1 MNFIDTYST
10 HRKDA
15 FNASLRKG
23 RNLMRGVSIVS
34 LLIVVIASAAA
45 TAPPDTAV
53 WSPRVVAV
61 PPADAYIG
69 LSLLETG
76 EIRHYNYGEQ
86 AEPGSFY
93 LSSTD
98 NGHTWKKVNTP
109 KEIPFADTRSPLS
122 GEYIRLIAAP
132 AMGTFALRTDGGI
145 GGSRTLT
152 KISDTM
158 AIMLKPPVFIR
169 NGTRVVVAGHY
180 GLQKGLPRACFTF
193 VSDDD
198 GRTWTRSSLV
208 TTPDHTGGGFHN
220 GIRWNHGAAEPT
232 VVELRD
238 GRLWMLIR
246 TSQDHHYQSFSDDGG
261 ETWCASS
268 PSPFYGTI
276 TMPTIGRLK
285 DGRLLFLWSNTTP
298 LPEVNNTDGVWDDVF
313 TNRNAIHAAVSA
325 DDGKTWTGFREL
337 YLDPRR
343 NASDFG
349 TTPGIDKSVHQ
360 SQFVETGTGKILVSL
375 GQHPLHRKMLLFDV
389 DWLNETERRD
399 DFSDGL
405 QQWSVFS
412 YYKGIV
418 GHCGYNRMQ
427 GCDLTTDGKL
437 RVRYIRN
444 DSLLTSR
451 RGAVWNFPALRRG
464 RFSVS
469 VCFLD
474 ACENAQLLLNDR
486 WFNPTDSTAA
496 HFAPFVIPFS
506 RKSLKIN
513 DDKPHTVCVEW
524 DLDTANPV
532 AVVFVDNRKR
542 LRIPLSNASLHGL
555 SYVHFLSDNRE
566 NDNGFVVE
574 WVKTE
579 KNSTR

>member
-1 MNFIDTYST
+1 MKLIT
-10 HRKDA
+10 HI
-15 FNASLRKG
+15 FL
-23 RNLMRGVSIVS
+23 LLFSITSVF
-34 LLIVVIASAAA
+34 AA
-45 TAPPDTAV
+45 TPPDTTVRA
-53 WSPRVVAV
+53 PRVVAI
-61 PPADAYIG
+61 PPSDAYIG

-93 LSSTD
+93 LSSAD
-98 NGHTWKKVNTP
+98 NGRTWKKVNTP

-132 AMGTFALRTDGGI
+132 GMGTFALRTDGGI
-145 GGSRTLT
+145 NGSRTLT
-152 KISDTM
+152 KVSDTM
-158 AIMLKPPVFIR
+158 AIMLKPPIFTQ
-169 NGTRVVVAGHY
+169 NGKRVVVAGHY
-180 GLQKGLPRACFTF
+180 GLQRGLPRACFTF

-198 GRTWTRSSLV
+198 GHTWQRSSLV

-232 VVELRD
+232 VVELQD
-238 GRLWMLIR
+238 GRLWMIIR

-261 ETWCASS
+261 LTWSESS

-343 NASDFG
+343 DASDFG

-360 SQFVETGTGKILVSL
+360 SQFVEPEPNKVLVSL
-375 GQHPLHRKMLLFDV
+375 GQHPLHRAMVLFDA
-389 DWLNETERRD
+389 DWLNETERYD

-405 QQWSVFS
+405 SQWSVFS

-418 GHCGYNRMQ
+418 GHCGYNRTA
-427 GCDLTTDGKL
+427 GCSLKDGKL
-437 RVRYIRN
+437 NIQYIEN
-444 DSLLTSR
+444 DSLLTSQ
-451 RGAVWNFPALRRG
+451 RGAVWNFPAFRKG
-464 RFSVS
+464 RFTASVRFNNVDS
-469 VCFLD
+469 
-474 ACENAQLLLNDR
+474 NAELLLNDR
-486 WFNPTDSTAA
+486 WFNPSDTVAR
-496 HFAPFVIPFS
+496 HFAPFVIPLNP
-506 RKSLKIN
+506 KKLKIK
-513 DDKPHTVCVEW
+513 DSKAHTLRIEW
-524 DLDTANPV
+524 NLDTKKPEAIV
-532 AVVFVDNRKR
+532 YVDNKKR
-542 LRIPLSNASLHGL
+542 MTIPLTNSSLHGL
-555 SYVHFLSDNRE
+555 SYVHFLSDNRAG
-566 NDNGFVVE
+566 DQGYVVE
-574 WVKTE
+574 GVNAE
-579 KNSTR
+579 KM